1 LGSLGSEFS
10 LAAMARSDGVAAAL
24 AAPIFMVVGF
34 IFWEQHW
41 KGSALELNIFKCSL
55 ASVLCAGTIAI
66 STGLAHLA
74 EASGMALNMLVVSS
88 LIGIV
93 VGDLTWL
100 MALQRIGARRV
111 IVVDCLAPFIGAMLG
126 RIFLDER
133 IASLGY
139 AGMLTTVVGV
149 FLCALERESENEDRA
164 DKIPDG
170 DVLFSGYALAFVNVF
185 FDAMG
190 AFLTKRWGG
199 PPLDA
204 LDITV
209 IRFGAAS
216 VMLLAVYLVM
226 KVAGMVSQKESLQ
239 DAVLPYDETK
249 PLLESGKREGLV
261 PASLIAMTRREW
273 LLVTMGVLL
282 VTCCNPVLY
291 NYALFQ
297 IPLAFAIT
305 LASFGPIYAIPLVYL
320 MKGEAVTARS
330 AVGALLAVAG
340 VVMLAQS

>member
-1 LGSLGSEFS
+1 MKLRFRL
-10 LAAMARSDGVAAAL
+10 
-24 AAPIFMVVGF
+24 
-34 IFWEQHW
+34 
-41 KGSALELNIFKCSL
+41 
-55 ASVLCAGTIAI
+55 T
-66 STGLAHLA
+66 
-74 EASGMALNMLVVSS
+74 LVVCSYS
-88 LIGIV
+88 TSYDYRDANIDAVCLLSPLL
-93 VGDLTWL
+93 LTVML
-100 MALQRIGARRV
+100 LADFCTVLLKQRTTQG
-111 IVVDCLAPFIGAMLG
+111 
-126 RIFLDER
+126 

-149 FLCALERESENEDRA
+149 FLCALERESDNEDRA
-164 DKIPDG
+164 DRIPDG

-226 KVAGMVSQKESLQ
+226 KVSGMASQNESLE

-249 PLLESGKREGLV
+249 PLLESGKRESLV

-273 LLVTMGVLL
+273 FLVSMGVLL

-320 MKGEAVTARS
+320 MKPCCAWS
-330 AVGALLAVAG
+330 SFHFALNPKPQTLNPV
-340 VVMLAQS
+340 SPKPYKPYKPYKPHKPKNPEP

>member
-1 LGSLGSEFS
+1 
-10 LAAMARSDGVAAAL
+10 MATSDGVAAAL

-55 ASVLCAGTIAI
+55 ASLLCAGTIAV

-111 IVVDCLAPFIGAMLG
+111 IVVDCLAPFIGAVLG

-149 FLCALERESENEDRA
+149 CLCALEKEADNEDGTDRSA
-164 DKIPDG
+164 VPDR
-170 DVLFSGYALAFVNVF
+170 DVLFSGYMLAFVNVF

-190 AFLTKRWGG
+190 AFLTKKWGG

-209 IRFGAAS
+209 IRFGAAA
-216 VMLLAVYLVM
+216 VILLAVYLVM
-226 KVAGMVSQKESLQ
+226 KVPGMISKQESLE
-239 DAVLPYDETK
+239 DAFLLYDETK
-249 PLLESGKREGLV
+249 PLLEPGKKEGLV
-261 PASLIAMTRREW
+261 PASLLGMTRREW

-330 AVGALLAVAG
+330 ATGALMAVAG
-340 VVMLAQS
+340 VVMLAQA